1 MQLISERMEKQIEF
15 IVTIDQLKD
24 ITRQSITIGSR
35 RNENDAEHSWHLA
48 VMAILL
54 SEYAEEQ
61 NIDLLK
67 VIKMVL
73 IHDLVEIYAGDTYCY
88 DEKAN
93 EDKAEREQEAAQRLF
108 SILPQDQGE
117 EIMSLWREFEEM
129 ETYEAAFA
137 ACLDRF
143 QPLLLNYNTEGHTWQ
158 RPGVN
163 SEKVRKRVE
172 VAKEKVPQ
180 LYAYIDRL
188 IQYSIARGI
197 LKP

>member
-24 ITRQSITIGSR
+24 ITRQSITTGSR

-93 EDKAEREQEAAQRLF
+93 EDKAEREQEAAERLF

-117 EIMSLWREFEEM
+117 ELMNLWREFEEM

-188 IQYSIARGI
+188 IQNSIARGI